1 MHRFG
6 ALDGRLRAGFT
17 QSEPEFPLR
26 NALKG
31 ARLVTK
37 LQVSANIGIKGL
49 SSGRSVFMSE
59 IKLIDTYLAPLE
71 DKTGGFDV
79 HNGTSVNGIPF
90 DAAFRVVD
98 PPTVTPVITDL
109 LCFRV
114 PTQQVVCKLYQ
125 IDDGRAPSLANAP
138 LYFGV
143 GYRAGISKI
152 GCINLFCHP
161 SPAVAKMGDAD
172 YIGLKG
178 NWSSLFR
185 YIQYFSV
192 QLAEAV
198 SDMVLVMPMFTEP
211 AWQRPDSFRARWK
224 ELLNGLLVEV
234 QKLVHPSPPIGPP
247 ILPNPLAL
255 SDLILSDFSSGR
267 ALLTKLRPAPG
278 LEASLRE
285 IWDFDGQQAVA
296 PAHPKGGQLLLYN
309 QQVSPGHVNV
319 FHLPLSRWAKSP
331 DFMTCKSKMKQA
343 ERQRCIHAN
352 FPRLFLHAAKT
363 SKF

>member
-1 MHRFG
+1 
-6 ALDGRLRAGFT
+6 
-17 QSEPEFPLR
+17 
-26 NALKG
+26 
-31 ARLVTK
+31 
-37 LQVSANIGIKGL
+37 
-49 SSGRSVFMSE
+49 MSE
-59 IKLIDTYLAPLE
+59 IKLNDTFLAPLE

-90 DAAFRVVD
+90 EAAVRVVD
-98 PPTVTPVITDL
+98 PPSVTTVITDL
-109 LCFRV
+109 LSFRL
-114 PTQQVVCKLYQ
+114 PRQNVVCKLYR

-152 GCINLFCHP
+152 SCINLFCHP
-161 SPAVAKMGDAD
+161 SPAVAKMLDAD
-172 YIGLKG
+172 YIGLRG

-185 YIQYFSV
+185 YIQFFSV
-192 QLAEAV
+192 QLAEAG
-198 SDMVLVMPMFTEP
+198 SDMVLVMPMFTEQT
-211 AWQRPDSFRARWK
+211 WQRPDSFRGRWK

-234 QKLVHPSPPIGPP
+234 QKLVFPNPPIGPP
-247 ILPNPLAL
+247 ILPNPQAL

-267 ALLTKLRPAPG
+267 ALLTKIRSAPG

-296 PAHPKGGQLLLYN
+296 PSLPKGGKLLLYN
-309 QQVSPGHVNV
+309 QQVSPAPVNV

-331 DFMTCKSKMKQA
+331 DFTICKSKLKQA